1 MKYNPHLHH
10 RRSIRL
16 KGHDYTQA
24 GEYFVTIRTHDRG
37 NVLGRIQ
44 NENLIL
50 SEIGTIVKQEW
61 MKTPEVRS
69 NVDLDEF
76 VIMPNHVHGIL
87 VIRDER
93 KGGEAFVRANGNS
106 PIRENKSSQ
115 GKTPFRSPSATVGA
129 IVRGFKGATTKRVN
143 ELFVTPGRPLWHRN
157 YYEHVV
163 RNEEDLERIREYIRL
178 NPTRWP
184 TDEENPTNTSTA
196 EANAR

>member
-1 MKYNPHLHH
+1 MKYNPNLHH
-10 RRSIRL
+10 RQSICL
-16 KGHDYTQA
+16 KGYDYAEA

-37 NVLGRIQ
+37 NVLGRIR

-50 SEIGTIVKQEW
+50 SEVGTIVKEEW

-93 KGGEAFVRANGNS
+93 KGGEVFVRGNGNS
-106 PIRENKSSQ
+106 PTRENKSSQ
-115 GKTPFRSPSATVGA
+115 GRTPFRSPSATVGA

-143 ELFVTPGRPLWHRN
+143 ELFGTPERPLWHRN

-163 RNEEDLERIREYIRL
+163 RSEKDLERIREYIRL

-184 TDEENPTNTSTA
+184 TDEENPTNTNLVESHA
-196 EANAR
+196 G